1 MGEKSPP
8 AKKSE
13 LEQKYEEALETIAG
27 GKSWETIVAKSALN
41 KKSRGIDRFL
51 AYLKD
56 NLAAI
61 ASLAVAI
68 SGISFGILQY
78 KTGQWQKEREI
89 TIAKVEAL
97 EKLLPSLTSEN
108 ANARRYALSALFTLY
123 SDDSASTDNKEFL
136 ALLEQIGEVGDAET
150 VDAIARKLKHNVNL
164 RKRAAELYAI
174 RAEQNRHNAAD
185 AEQPSVDKVQQNFY
199 KARQYN
205 DAAWEDTQR
214 ALAIDPDN
222 AKALY
227 QLGRLLMD
235 TRRDFSGASEKF
247 SQVIKLI
254 DDKKYPLDTEIYVG
268 SYLNKLRCLYLPDKK
283 ITPAVCEAYKV
294 TAAKYREYG
303 VGELDTKGENLEELE
318 SGCP

>member
-1 MGEKSPP
+1 MGEESPQ

-13 LEQKYEEALETIAG
+13 REQKYEDALETIAG
-27 GKSWETIVAKSALN
+27 GKSWETIVAKSVLD
-41 KKSRGIDRFL
+41 KKSHPIRRFF

-61 ASLAVAI
+61 ASLAIAV

-78 KTGQWQKEREI
+78 KTGQWQNEREI

-108 ANARRYALSALFTLY
+108 PTARRYALSALFTLY

-150 VDAIARKLKHNVNL
+150 VDAIARKLNNNAKL
-164 RKRAAELYAI
+164 KKRAGELYAI

-185 AEQPSVDKVQQNFY
+185 AEAPALDQKQQNYY
-199 KARQYN
+199 KARNYN
-205 DAAWEDTQR
+205 EAAWEDTEK
-214 ALAIDPDN
+214 ALAIDPEN
-222 AKALY
+222 AKAIY

-235 TRRDFSGASEKF
+235 TRQDFSTASEKF

-254 DDKKYPLDTEIYVG
+254 DDKKYLRDNEIYLG
-268 SYLNKLRCLYLPDKK
+268 AYLSQLRCLYRREKK
-283 ITPAVCEAYKV
+283 VTRPVCEAFRV
-294 TAAKYREYG
+294 TKTKYEESG
-303 VGELDTKGENLEELE
+303 VGELDVAGENLKELE
-318 SGCP
+318 KGCP